1 MVSSKFYILLITMVV
16 LLAGC
21 SSQQKTVSSQP
32 TPSLETTKSPAKT
45 QQKNAGFLAGKNV
58 ALLEAREYPWST
70 LGRLNVAGRHFCN
83 GTMVGARKLLAPAS
97 CLYDLVE
104 GRWFQPKEMVFV
116 AGYQRDDATISSAV
130 ESYQIAQGFTPEKK
144 SLKSLLHNWALIQ
157 LTNPLGDYTGWVGV
171 TNQIHQDDLIIE
183 AGYRRGW
190 EHIQALFPFCN
201 QYANRTTLC
210 PARHEGP
217 LNRFSL
223 TEQGLVLAP
232 SNVIADQTYQSWN
245 LSSQPVAPQ
254 KTHYVSPQ
262 AQNSVQRLLVDLKY
276 LEKNASD
283 KKEALLQAQQDLGIP
298 QTGQAD
304 SITLYHLLKRLN
316 ALYNGKPVS

>member
-1 MVSSKFYILLITMVV
+1 MTSSKLSALLIATVV
-16 LLAGC
+16 LLTGC
-21 SSQQKTVSSQP
+21 S
-32 TPSLETTKSPAKT
+32 T
-45 QQKNAGFLAGKNV
+45 QQKPAPTQPSSPTTSPETTQHENPGFLAGKKF

-104 GRWFQPKEMVFV
+104 GRWFQPREMVFV
-116 AGYQRDDATISSAV
+116 AGYQRDDSTIASAI

-144 SLKSLLHNWALIQ
+144 SLKSLLNNWALIR
-157 LTNPLGDYTGWVGV
+157 LTNPLGDYTGWAGV
-171 TNQIHQDDLIIE
+171 TNQTGQDDLLIE
-183 AGYRRGW
+183 AGYRRSW
-190 EHIQALFPFCN
+190 EHVQALFPFCN
-201 QYANRTTLC
+201 YYANRTTLC

-223 TEQGLVLAP
+223 TPQGLVLAP

-245 LSSQPVAPQ
+245 LSPQPVAPQ
-254 KTHYVSPQ
+254 KTHYVSPY
-262 AQNSVQRLLVDLKY
+262 AQNSVRRLLVDLKY
-276 LEKNASD
+276 LEKNMPDAGQ
-283 KKEALLQAQQDLGIP
+283 ALLQAQRGLGIT

-304 SITLYHLLKRLN
+304 SVTLYHLLKQLN